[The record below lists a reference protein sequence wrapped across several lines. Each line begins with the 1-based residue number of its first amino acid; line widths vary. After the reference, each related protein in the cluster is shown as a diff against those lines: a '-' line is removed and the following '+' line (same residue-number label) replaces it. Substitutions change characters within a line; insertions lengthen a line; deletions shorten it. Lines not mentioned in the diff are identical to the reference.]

1 MALFYPWVL
10 SFKGN
15 FSLFARTFELC
26 LINCTS
32 FLHTFFFFLVR
43 VLNLQ
48 FADACTILAL
58 RINSMGVCWRDLGVV
73 LVPPFP
79 HT

>member
-1 MALFYPWVL
+1 MTLVILPWYFSVLLIAVFYPWDL

-15 FSLFARTFELC
+15 FSLFSRTFELC

-32 FLHTFFFFLVR
+32 FLHAFFLGGVR

-48 FADACTILAL
+48 FAGCLHY
-58 RINSMGVCWRDLGVV
+58 SVS
-73 LVPPFP
+73 P
-79 HT
+79 H